1 MTLLALCCWQG
12 CTTSDSTADPQPPQV
27 TDGRVAVDLA
37 LSVSTTSGNSSAPT
51 RMAATT
57 VQAGG
62 NYRGIQNL
70 KAYALDGD
78 GNVLD
83 VITNL
88 QREPYDES
96 TKHYFMENVDL
107 SIGTQ
112 RFICYA
118 QAIPGTGASKAENG
132 AIIAAY
138 NDNLSES
145 SFKLEQMVTQS
156 KMDDS
161 DDADYLVARNMAT
174 YLTTIAKTTGW
185 STSTHQLGA
194 YYAAFINGGN
204 LIAGST
210 ANVKALVKE
219 LKEDIEALNLT
230 GDEATVQNA
239 IIAAIG
245 DVDTKITGD
254 SYPANI
260 GLPDGAAAMVWV
272 ATKPTGA
279 TDDDYPK
286 FVPQVKAPEGSTMPL
301 SDHDRFVYP
310 PALYYYTDSPI
321 KTSESHR
328 KSDYTDPDWSDV
340 LATYSNNDATVSSTT
355 RSVAVTK
362 ALDYAVGCMAV
373 SIYTEGTTLEDN
385 STTPVMSV
393 AINDNTKHFFP
404 LTGIQIDGQYV
415 QTCEFLPMEDKTGEA
430 KQREYIIYDK
440 IPFDKDNTT
449 NNIYLTQ
456 ATNSSEIENLA
467 INYTLA
473 FQSRDGKPVDIVLE
487 FLNDSSTPFYGYQNG
502 VVYPGTKFYLIG
514 QIWPPNVEAPKENK
528 ECRVFTKDY
537 MSVVRLNIK
546 SLKNAYNVIPDLKTA
561 QYAIKVSNV
570 AVKQWSNGG
579 SQNHEFYNW

>member
-1 MTLLALCCWQG
+1 MVLLALCCWQG
-12 CTTSDSTADPQPPQV
+12 CTTSDSDDLQPQN
-27 TDGRVAVDLA
+27 GRVAVDLA

-88 QREPYDES
+88 QREPHDES
-96 TKHYFMENVDL
+96 TKHYFTENVDL

-118 QAIPGTGASKAENG
+118 QAIPGTGATNAENG
-132 AIIAAY
+132 VIDAVF
-138 NDNLSES
+138 NDDLTES
-145 SFKLEQMVTQS
+145 SFKPKQI
-156 KMDDS
+156 S

-174 YLTTIAKTTGW
+174 YLTNIAKTSGW
-185 STSTHQLGA
+185 SSSSYQLGT

-219 LKEDIEALNLT
+219 LKENIEALSLT
-230 GDEATVQNA
+230 GDEATVKNA
-239 IIAAIG
+239 IIEAIG
-245 DVDTKITGD
+245 DVDKQITGAA
-254 SYPANI
+254 YPANI

-272 ATKPTGA
+272 TTKPANA

-328 KSDYTDPDWSDV
+328 KSDYTYPDWSDV
-340 LATYSNNDATVSSTT
+340 LATYSYNDATVSSAT

-385 STTPVMSV
+385 STSPVTPV
-393 AINDNTKHFFP
+393 AINNDTKHFFP
-404 LTGIQIDGQYV
+404 LTGIQVDGQYV
-415 QTCEFLPMEDKTGEA
+415 QTYEFLPMEDKTGEA

-440 IPFDKDNTT
+440 VPFDKGDAT

-456 ATNSSEIENLA
+456 ATTTSAIDGLA

-528 ECRVFTKDY
+528 DCRVFTKDY

-570 AVKQWSNGG
+570 AVKQWNNGG
-579 SQNHEFYNW
+579 SQNHELYNW

>member
-1 MTLLALCCWQG
+1 MLAMLSLLG
-12 CTTSDSTADPQPPQV
+12 CTSSDATIDRDDPQPPV
-27 TDGRVAVDLA
+27 VNNGRVAVDLA
-37 LSVSTTSGNSSAPT
+37 LSVSTTSGNSSATT

-57 VQAGG
+57 VQADGS
-62 NYRGIQNL
+62 YRGIQNL

-88 QREPYDES
+88 QREPNDES
-96 TKHYFMENVDL
+96 TYHYFTENVDL

-118 QAIPGTGASKAENG
+118 QAIPGTGATNAENG
-132 AIIAAY
+132 AFVTAF
-138 NDNLSES
+138 NDNLPES
-145 SFKLEQMVTQS
+145 SFTPKQMVTQS
-156 KMDDS
+156 KMDNPK
-161 DDADYLVARNMAT
+161 DADYQVARNMAT
-174 YLTTIAKTTGW
+174 YLTSIAKVPGW
-185 STSTHQLGA
+185 STISHLST
-194 YYAAFINGGN
+194 YYNSFINGGN

-219 LKEDIEALNLT
+219 LKEDIEALSLS
-230 GDEATVQNA
+230 GEEQNVKDA
-239 IIAAIG
+239 ILKQIG
-245 DVDTKITGD
+245 DVDTHFTD
-254 SYPANI
+254 AAYPANI
-260 GLPDGAAAMVWV
+260 GLPDGAAAMMWV
-272 ATKPTGA
+272 ADKPTSA
-279 TDDDYPK
+279 TDDGYPK
-286 FVPQVKAPEGSTMPL
+286 FVPQVKAPDGSTMPL

-310 PALYYYTDSPI
+310 PELYYYIDSPI
-321 KTSESHR
+321 KTSEYHR

-340 LATYSNNDATVSSTT
+340 LATYSYNNATVSSTT

-373 SIYTEGTTLEDN
+373 SIYTEGATLEDN
-385 STTPVMSV
+385 STSPVTPV

-404 LTGIQIDGQYV
+404 LTGIQVDGQYV
-415 QTCEFLPMEDKTGEA
+415 QTYEFLPMEDKTGEA

-440 IPFDKDNTT
+440 VPFDKDNTT

-456 ATNSSEIENLA
+456 ATTTSEINNLA

-487 FLNDSSTPFYGYQNG
+487 FLNDSEAPFYGYQNG

-528 ECRVFTKDY
+528 DCRVFTKDY
-537 MSVVRLNIK
+537 KSVVRLNIK

-579 SQNHEFYNW
+579 SQNHDIYNW